1 MKKIFFIV
9 LSALLLLGITQA
21 WAEMSPSAVSGTSY
35 LDNQVYTIMYNNSGT
50 NIAKNAVVILD
61 TTGTAGSTL
70 GSYITTTTSAGSQYV
85 IGVTDEAIATA
96 STGRICRRGPHLVN
110 TATGETTGATLTTST
125 TAGKADTGTSTSN
138 QYGYLGV
145 NLGNSDTNV
154 YWVWVNPSVQ

>member
-96 STGRICRRGPHLVN
+96 
-110 TATGETTGATLTTST
+110 
-125 TAGKADTGTSTSN
+125 
-138 QYGYLGV
+138 
-145 NLGNSDTNV
+145 
-154 YWVWVNPSVQ
+154 